1 MGRLPFTAWADI
13 YLDYTLKLG
22 NKLRGSINLQINNVT
37 NTDTIQSKIMN
48 ADRQSFTGYTNEI
61 LNGTFAKDFKSIIAS
76 RGIAHP
82 SYGQWDTRYGTWSA
96 RLGFR
101 LSY

>member
-1 MGRLPFTAWADI
+1 M
-13 YLDYTLKLG
+13 KLG

-61 LNGTFAKDFKSIIAS
+61 LNGTFAKTFMTIIQS

-82 SYGQWDTRYGTWSA
+82 MYGQWDTRFAAWSA